1 MRLRVCTSRT
11 RFLAGSGYGRGML
24 TVLRA
29 RLVLFLVVLGLISAP
44 AFAPGAAAGKPTSG
58 LKPSIVRL
66 GDPGTVAAQRSAGIR
81 AAATPAAATGIGPGS
96 KLIISRPDGDYGCT
110 ANFVWKSGTA
120 TLLGAAGHC
129 FLPEDKVATAGPGAD
144 YNPSNV
150 KVSVCVS
157 GCNFGGQT
165 GFIVTGTL
173 VPLGSVAY
181 ARQTLNGKDIGNDF
195 GLVRVPAAALSKVRA
210 SLPVWGG
217 PTAASAKNS
226 IGTVLCHYGN
236 GVVVGESFPT
246 MARAGLGTGAT
257 AAAWYADL
265 AAAPGDSGSAVET
278 CAPTTGGLRGVGA
291 VGILTHLTVGTSIT
305 AGTTVARAIAMAK
318 SDANIAITL
327 VTGS

>member
-1 MRLRVCTSRT
+1 
-11 RFLAGSGYGRGML
+11 ML

-29 RLVLFLVVLGLISAP
+29 RIVLFSVVLGLISAP
-44 AFAPGAAAGKPTSG
+44 AFSAGASAGKPTSG
-58 LKPSIVRL
+58 LKPAIVRL
-66 GDPGTVAAQRSAGIR
+66 GDRGTVAAQRSAGIR
-81 AAATPAAATGIGPGS
+81 AASTPAAATGIGPGS
-96 KLIISRPDGDYGCT
+96 KLIIFRPDGEYGCT

-129 FLPEDKVATAGPGAD
+129 FLPEGKVATAGPGAD
-144 YNPSNV
+144 YNPGNV

-157 GCNFGGQT
+157 GCNFGGET
-165 GFIVTGTL
+165 GFSITGTL
-173 VPLGSVAY
+173 VPLGSVVY
-181 ARQTLNGKDIGNDF
+181 ARQTLNGQDIGNDF
-195 GLVRVPAAALSKVRA
+195 GLVQVPAAALSQVRA
-210 SLPVWGG
+210 SLPVWAG
-217 PTAASAKNS
+217 PTASSAQDS

-236 GVVVGESFPT
+236 GIGVGEIFPT
-246 MARAGLGTGAT
+246 MARVGLGMGGT

-278 CAPTTGGLRGVGA
+278 CAATTVGLHGVGA
-291 VGILTHLTVGTSIT
+291 VGILTHLTGGTAIT